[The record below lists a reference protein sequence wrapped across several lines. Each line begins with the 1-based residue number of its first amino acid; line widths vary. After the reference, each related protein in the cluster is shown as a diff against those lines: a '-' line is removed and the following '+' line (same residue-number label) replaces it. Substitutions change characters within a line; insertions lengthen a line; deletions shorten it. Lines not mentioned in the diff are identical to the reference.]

1 MGSRAARICVRHA
14 RLRELG
20 ADWLHAGSPA
30 RMPRSPFPRGAGED
44 RETGVG
50 QNRGGFAGMGV
61 PSRRPSP
68 PSRPCRGSDTPF
80 CPLRAQAGL
89 GDGARG
95 ALAHHGGNITRC
107 SFAPNSPLPSQHI
120 PSALQNGRRPPAS
133 PSPSEP
139 GVGSLAPI
147 CGSSGRVKSR
157 RFFRALLA
165 APMLQPAAMLCWSGG
180 RSEGRRWVDLCCA
193 LAWWPGAIFRIKWAA
208 PHGRGAVCTPVRVKN
223 GLE

>member
-1 MGSRAARICVRHA
+1 
-14 RLRELG
+14 
-20 ADWLHAGSPA
+20 
-30 RMPRSPFPRGAGED
+30 MPRSPFPKGAGED

-50 QNRGGFAGMGV
+50 QNRGRFADVGV

-120 PSALQNGRRPPAS
+120 PPTLQNGRRPPAS

-139 GVGSLAPI
+139 GVGSLAPV
-147 CGSSGRVKSR
+147 CGPSGRVKSR
-157 RFFRALLA
+157 WIFRALLA
-165 APMLQPAAMLCWSGG
+165 APVLLPSAVRGRSGG
-180 RSEGRRWVDLCCA
+180 RWQGRRGVIWGERLH
-193 LAWWPGAIFRIKWAA
+193 A
-208 PHGRGAVCTPVRVKN
+208 PPAPLFPTSCMVSGERGPCGRRARV
-223 GLE
+223 GVQSRAE